1 MFNHYLFNEV
11 RLTINDNFTQMEEN
25 NNNINSEDRFNEIFR
40 QKLENHQLPIDD
52 KVWNAIEK
60 QLKPK
65 RKKIALWMW
74 IPIGTAAMLA
84 LIFSLRPYSESTSSI
99 TKTTQKLQQQSDLQ
113 MSKLAKIQED
123 TISTFGTLQKKVVAD
138 KLQAKQTK
146 TNFRNAGKQT
156 HSTEEYA
163 YVVQESINTKPTSAV
178 FETDSM
184 VQPKNEAKDSTV
196 KTPAKRYVPNTLI
209 AESEIQP
216 MTELK
221 KQNNW
226 MLAAAIGSGGSEGGG
241 ALFGNSEM
249 FYTNG
254 AVSLVSADTK
264 NTQILTP
271 NDFSSKMHL
280 PPVSFG
286 IVIRR
291 NLSKTLSLQSGL
303 MYTYLLSTFENTG
316 VQHYDAKLHLHYIGL
331 PLNLITKIWTN
342 PKWDIYFSTGGAIE
356 KGIRSNYI
364 QNQYYGNQTYTTRA
378 DTNISGLQWSI
389 NAGFG
394 TTYKLNRK
402 FGIYFEPKINYYLN
416 NNQPMSARTEQ
427 PLVVG
432 INAGLQFDF

>member
-1 MFNHYLFNEV
+1 
-11 RLTINDNFTQMEEN
+11 MEEN
-25 NNNINSEDRFNEIFR
+25 NNNINSEDRFSEIFR

-52 KVWNAIEK
+52 NKVWNAIEK

-84 LIFSLRPYSESTSSI
+84 LIFTLRPYSESTSSI

-113 MSKLAKIQED
+113 MSKLAEIQED
-123 TISTFGTLQKKVVAD
+123 TIPTFGTLQKKVVAD
-138 KLQAKQTK
+138 KLKTKQTK
-146 TNFRNAGKQT
+146 ANFRNAGKQT
-156 HSTEEYA
+156 NLTEEYA
-163 YVVQESINTKPTSAV
+163 YVVQESIDTKPATEV
-178 FETDSM
+178 FKTDSI
-184 VQPKNEAKDSTV
+184 VQPKIETKDSTT

-209 AESEIQP
+209 AESEIQT
-216 MTELK
+216 MTEPK

-241 ALFGNSEM
+241 SLFGNADM
-249 FYTNG
+249 LYTN
-254 AVSLVSADTK
+254 VTESLVSAVTK

-316 VQHYDAKLHLHYIGL
+316 MQHYDAKLHLHYIGL

-364 QNQYYGNQTYTTRA
+364 QNQYFGNQTYTTRA

-394 TTYKLNRK
+394 ATYKLNRK

>member
-1 MFNHYLFNEV
+1 
-11 RLTINDNFTQMEEN
+11 MEDN
-25 NNNINSEDRFNEIFR
+25 NNNINSEDRFSEIFR

-52 KVWNAIEK
+52 KVWNTIEK

-84 LIFSLRPYSESTSSI
+84 LIFTLRPYSESTSSI
-99 TKTTQKLQQQSDLQ
+99 TKINPKSEQQSDLQ
-113 MSKLAKIQED
+113 ISELAEIHED
-123 TISTFGTLQKKVVAD
+123 TISTSGKLQKEVVAD
-138 KLQAKQTK
+138 KLQPKQTK
-146 TNFRNAGKQT
+146 ANFQNTNKQT
-156 HSTEEYA
+156 NLTEEYA
-163 YVVQESINTKPTSAV
+163 YVVEEPINSKPTSAV
-178 FETDSM
+178 FETDSI
-184 VQPKNEAKDSTV
+184 VQPKIETKDSTS
-196 KTPAKRYVPNTLI
+196 KIPGKRYVPNTLI

-216 MTELK
+216 MTEPK

-226 MLAAAIGSGGSEGGG
+226 MLAAAFGSGGSEGGG
-241 ALFGNSEM
+241 KLFGNADM
-249 FYTNG
+249 LYTNG
-254 AVSLVSADTK
+254 TESLVSAVTK

-286 IVIRR
+286 VVIRR
-291 NLSKTLSLQSGL
+291 NLTKTLSLQSGL

-432 INAGLQFDF
+432 INAGLQYDF

>member
-1 MFNHYLFNEV
+1 
-11 RLTINDNFTQMEEN
+11 MEEN
-25 NNNINSEDRFNEIFR
+25 NNNINSEDRFSEIFR

-52 KVWNAIEK
+52 NKVWNAIEK

-84 LIFSLRPYSESTSSI
+84 LIFTLRPYSESTSNI
-99 TKTTQKLQQQSDLQ
+99 TKSNQKQVQNTSLQNSELAENQQDRISKSDLLQKEVVAKKLQP
-113 MSKLAKIQED
+113 
-123 TISTFGTLQKKVVAD
+123 
-138 KLQAKQTK
+138 KQIK
-146 TNFRNAGKQT
+146 ANFRNAGKQ
-156 HSTEEYA
+156 SNLNEEYA
-163 YVVQESINTKPTSAV
+163 YVVQEPINAKPAIAV

-184 VQPKNEAKDSTV
+184 VQPKIETKDSTT
-196 KTPAKRYVPNTLI
+196 KTPAKRYVPNNLI

-216 MTELK
+216 MTEPK

-241 ALFGNSEM
+241 SLFGNSDM
-249 FYTNG
+249 LYTNG
-254 AVSLVSADTK
+254 EVSLVSAVTK

-286 IVIRR
+286 IVLRR
-291 NLSKTLSLQSGL
+291 NLTKTLSFQSGL

-331 PLNLITKIWTN
+331 PLNLITKIWSN

-378 DTNISGLQWSI
+378 DTNISGLQWSL

-394 TTYKLNRK
+394 ATYKLNRK

-432 INAGLQFDF
+432 INAGLQFDL